1 VTDNLNDVLKPFLD
15 QEEDRRRER
24 LQYLEA
30 KFKDDPE
37 SLTDRDRLELIALMP
52 RSPEIQSAQHLEAL
66 VTQLTFVNEAIDPE
80 DLRTAWKKF
89 LTSLS
94 SCDSPSLPPEW
105 NSKCDWVMAR
115 CFEELGK
122 RMHSVSVCEYMLS
135 QMIGGDPDY
144 HKYAEECLFGLFE
157 YYFESKPSRR
167 AREILTLITTYC
179 ENDFISDDR
188 YYAVLPKETELF
200 YREKGEVVDRDRH
213 LVEERLRLELMEAF
227 DKLHAA
233 TRIHLIDAELWSE
246 GHMRRD
252 EPTAGPRRWVL
263 AIESEFHYK
272 VFKPNREI
280 LERAL
285 QGNRPESPL
294 RPEQSCSI
302 GQIAGLVK
310 KAGSGRPTDKL
321 VAAVFGRLRGH
332 RKFVSGQLN
341 IPEVAPKHREK
352 FAHVKEEGPYA
363 QDDCDD
369 FIRQVRASGWI
380 YQFLLAL
387 QPD

>member
-1 VTDNLNDVLKPFLD
+1 
-15 QEEDRRRER
+15 
-24 LQYLEA
+24 
-30 KFKDDPE
+30 
-37 SLTDRDRLELIALMP
+37 
-52 RSPEIQSAQHLEAL
+52 
-66 VTQLTFVNEAIDPE
+66 
-80 DLRTAWKKF
+80 
-89 LTSLS
+89 
-94 SCDSPSLPPEW
+94 
-105 NSKCDWVMAR
+105 
-115 CFEELGK
+115 
-122 RMHSVSVCEYMLS
+122 
-135 QMIGGDPDY
+135 
-144 HKYAEECLFGLFE
+144 
-157 YYFESKPSRR
+157 
-167 AREILTLITTYC
+167 
-179 ENDFISDDR
+179 
-188 YYAVLPKETELF
+188 
-200 YREKGEVVDRDRH
+200 
-213 LVEERLRLELMEAF
+213 MEAF